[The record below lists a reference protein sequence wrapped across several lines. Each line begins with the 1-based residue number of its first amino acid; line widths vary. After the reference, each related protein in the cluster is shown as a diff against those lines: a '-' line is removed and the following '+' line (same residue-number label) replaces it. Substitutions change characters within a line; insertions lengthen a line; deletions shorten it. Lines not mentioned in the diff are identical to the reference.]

1 MKVFPFFHN
10 IEGKTFLIV
19 GGGRIAAEKVGRLLP
34 FGADMH
40 IVGTWISD
48 EIRNMTGQ
56 SVCREER
63 VPESGVPESEVP
75 ESGVPESGVLGN
87 GVSESGIPE
96 SVVNGQRSALETD
109 SAESAS
115 YAGRIR
121 IEERAF
127 EERDLDDADY
137 CIAATD
143 DYETNRRIHDLCK
156 ARKIPVN
163 VVDTMEFCEFIF
175 PSLIKHGDLT
185 VAISTAGK
193 SPAMGRYVKKQ
204 VEDVLPAETEDILN
218 RLGALRSVLPGRI
231 SSQRERGKAYKE
243 IMELL
248 VATDDKATDE
258 QIEQI
263 LRRHEDR
270 RTCILATRG
279 SALALAQAE
288 EVKGFLE
295 KKGIHVE
302 IRTVSTGGD
311 RDRTRPLAEIGGKG
325 LFVKEVERELL
336 EGRADIAVHSG
347 KDLPYELAEGTVI
360 TGVPAAESSADCL
373 LTRKG
378 EELPDHPVIGT
389 GSPRRI
395 VQCRKFLPDAEY
407 VSIRGNVDTRLRKLR
422 EGEYDGILLARA
434 GMNRLHCDLSDLD
447 VREFAPDEFIPAACQ
462 GILAIQCRNED
473 TELCRILNEIS
484 DPESAQRLQAERFML
499 QLTGADCSQS
509 VGAHASLQ
517 NGKISM
523 WILLGERE
531 AAGEDAY
538 ERYPDL
544 CRQLLEEVKSAS
556 GRITDDDAVC
566 VCRAAGKNV
575 WEVSGKESGIES
587 DVSGRPGSETPDR
600 RGIGNVTL
608 VGCGCGRDLIT
619 VKGLRAV
626 QQAEV
631 LLYDDLL
638 DSGVIAEAQASCEK
652 IYVGK
657 RSGRHSEPQ
666 DKIEELL
673 VQKAKTGKRV
683 VRLKGGDSFV
693 FGRGGEEILALQ
705 KENIPYE
712 VIPGVTSAVAVP
724 GHAGIPV
731 THRGVAQSF
740 TVITGHTATE
750 KEEDYEGLAKL
761 NGTLVFLMGLQNTAK
776 IAERLM
782 RYGKPAD
789 TPAVIISQ
797 GFAAGEKRIT
807 GTLDDIGEKAELAVT
822 PAILVIGPT
831 AGFHMEPTIR
841 RPLEGVSATLVG
853 TDRFIGKLSR
863 LLEEKGAETD
873 LRPVLRIRPL
883 PENIPEDLNGYTW
896 IVFTSVQGVK
906 CFFENRN
913 RKMCGRG
920 LADAEEKSGKSCA
933 GDIRE
938 LGNMRFAVIGEGTA
952 DGLAE
957 YGILADFEPSAYTAR
972 ALGKELPAHLAE
984 NDKVLILR
992 AENGS
997 PDLTEE
1003 LDLAGVKYT
1012 DTVVYRTEADPSV
1025 FLRPAPQTE
1034 YIVFASAAGVRNYF
1048 DKNEL
1053 SEKTVPVCIGP
1064 STEKEFRRHSA
1075 RKVLTAGKHTAE
1087 GIVDLLMAEK
1097 FTSAENE

>member
-34 FGADMH
+34 FDADMH
-40 IVGTWISD
+40 IVGKWISD
-48 EIRNMTGQ
+48 EIRNMAEEVCAEDEKGNRDGPEHGSLTGA
-56 SVCREER
+56 
-63 VPESGVPESEVP
+63 PEARG
-75 ESGVPESGVLGN
+75 
-87 GVSESGIPE
+87 
-96 SVVNGQRSALETD
+96 A
-109 SAESAS
+109 
-115 YAGRIR
+115 AGRTGAAKIR

-143 DYETNRRIHDLCK
+143 DYETNRQIHDLCNL
-156 ARKIPVN
+156 RRIPVN

-175 PSLIKHGDLT
+175 PSLVKRGDLT

-193 SPAMGRYVKKQ
+193 SPAMGRFVKKQ
-204 VEDVLPAETEDILN
+204 MEAVLPSATEDILN
-218 RLGALRSVLPGRI
+218 RLGVLRNVLPGRI

-248 VATDDKATDE
+248 VAADDRATDD

-263 LRRHEDR
+263 IRRHEDR

-279 SALALAQAE
+279 SALALAQAK
-288 EVKGFLE
+288 EVKELLE
-295 KKGIHVE
+295 AKGLAVE

-347 KDLPYELAEGTVI
+347 KDLPYELAEGTMI
-360 TGVPAAESSADCL
+360 AGIPAAESSSDCL

-378 EELPDHPVIGT
+378 ETLPERPVIGT

-447 VREFAPDEFIPAACQ
+447 VREFAPEEFIPAACQ
-462 GILAIQCRNED
+462 GILAIQCLKED
-473 TELCRILNEIS
+473 EVLCQILHEIS
-484 DPESAQRLQAERFML
+484 DPESAQRLEAERYML

-517 NGKISM
+517 DGKISM
-523 WILLGERE
+523 RILLGERE
-531 AAGEDAY
+531 AAGEDACD
-538 ERYPDL
+538 RYREL
-544 CRQLLEEVKSAS
+544 CRRLIKEVQ
-556 GRITDDDAVC
+556 
-566 VCRAAGKNV
+566 
-575 WEVSGKESGIES
+575 KESG
-587 DVSGRPGSETPDR
+587 VSGNDCKLGS
-600 RGIGNVTL
+600 VTL

-638 DSGVIAEAQASCEK
+638 DSSVIAEAPDGCEK

-666 DKIEELL
+666 EKIQELL
-673 VQKAKTGKRV
+673 VIKAKEGKRV

-693 FGRGGEEILALQ
+693 FGRGGEEIAALQ
-705 KENIPYE
+705 KEGIPYE

-731 THRGVAQSF
+731 THRGTAQSF
-740 TVITGHTATE
+740 TVITGHTAAD

-761 NGTLVFLMGLQNTAK
+761 NGTLVFLMGLQNTAQ
-776 IAERLM
+776 IAEKLM
-782 RYGKPAD
+782 QNGKAAD
-789 TPAVIISQ
+789 TPAAIISQ
-797 GFAAGEKRIT
+797 GFSAGEKRIT
-807 GTLDDIGEKAELAVT
+807 GTLADIGKKAEQAVT

-831 AGFHMEPTIR
+831 ADFHMEPTIR
-841 RPLEGVSATLVG
+841 RPLEGISATLVG
-853 TDRFIGKLSR
+853 TDRFIRKLAG
-863 LLEEKGAETD
+863 LLEEKGAQTD
-873 LRPVLRIRPL
+873 LRPVLRITPL
-883 PENIPEDLNGYTW
+883 LENIPDDLSGYTW

-906 CFFENRN
+906 CFFEKRT
-913 RKMCGRG
+913 
-920 LADAEEKSGKSCA
+920 

-938 LGNMRFAVIGEGTA
+938 LAGIHFAVIGEGTA
-952 DGLAE
+952 EGLGRN
-957 YGILADFEPSAYTAR
+957 GILPDFEPSAYTAR
-972 ALGKELPAHLAE
+972 ALGKELPARLSVK
-984 NDKVLILR
+984 DKVLILR

-1003 LDLAGVKYT
+1003 LDRAGVCYT
-1012 DTVVYRTEADPSV
+1012 DTVVYRTEADLSV
-1025 FLRPAPQTE
+1025 FLRPDVLTD

-1048 DKNEL
+1048 AVREL
-1053 SEKTVPVCIGP
+1053 PEKTVPVCIGP
-1064 STEKEFRRHSA
+1064 STEKEFRRHNT
-1075 RKVLTAGKHTAE
+1075 KEVLTAGTYTAE
-1087 GIVDLLMAEK
+1087 GIVELLMTQIDDIRK
-1097 FTSAENE
+1097 

>member
-34 FGADMH
+34 FDADMH
-40 IVGTWISD
+40 IVGKWISD
-48 EIRNMTGQ
+48 EIRNMAADPACGNRADASENRQYTG
-56 SVCREER
+56 
-63 VPESGVPESEVP
+63 
-75 ESGVPESGVLGN
+75 
-87 GVSESGIPE
+87 
-96 SVVNGQRSALETD
+96 T
-109 SAESAS
+109 
-115 YAGRIR
+115 IR

-127 EERDLDDADY
+127 EERDLDGADY

-143 DYETNRRIHDLCK
+143 DYETNRQIHDLCT

-193 SPAMGRYVKKQ
+193 SPAMGRFVKKQ
-204 VEDVLPAETEDILN
+204 VEDVLPPETEDILN

-248 VATDDKATDE
+248 VATDDRASDE
-258 QIEQI
+258 QIDQI
-263 LRRHEDR
+263 IRRHEDR

-288 EVKGFLE
+288 EVKGLLE
-295 KKGIHVE
+295 EKGLHVE

-325 LFVKEVERELL
+325 LFVKEVEREIL

-360 TGVPAAESSADCL
+360 AGVPAAENSSDCL

-378 EELPDHPVIGT
+378 EPFPDHPVIGT

-434 GMNRLHCDLSDLD
+434 GMNRLHCDLSDLT
-447 VREFAPDEFIPAACQ
+447 VREFAPEEFIPAAGQ
-462 GILAIQCRNED
+462 GILAIQCRKED
-473 TELCRILNEIS
+473 AELCQILKEIS
-484 DPESAQRLQAERFML
+484 DPESAKRLQAERYML

-517 NGKISM
+517 NGEISM
-523 WILLGERE
+523 QILLGEQE
-531 AAGEDAY
+531 AAGADRY
-538 ERYPDL
+538 ERYEDL
-544 CRQLLEEVKSAS
+544 CRRLLKEVQAGS
-556 GRITDDDAVC
+556 G
-566 VCRAAGKNV
+566 G
-575 WEVSGKESGIES
+575 
-587 DVSGRPGSETPDR
+587 
-600 RGIGNVTL
+600 VTL

-626 QQAEV
+626 QHAEV

-638 DSGVIAEAQASCEK
+638 DSGVIPEAPADCEK

-673 VQKAKTGKRV
+673 VTKAKEGKRV

-705 KENIPYE
+705 KEGIPYE

-761 NGTLVFLMGLQNTAK
+761 NGTLVFLMGLQNTAQ
-776 IAERLM
+776 IAEKLM
-782 RYGKPAD
+782 QYGKPAD
-789 TPAVIISQ
+789 TPAAIISR
-797 GFAAGEKRIT
+797 GFSAKEQRIT
-807 GTLDDIGEKAELAVT
+807 GNLADIGKKAEQAAA

-831 AGFHMEPTIR
+831 ADFHMEPTIR
-841 RPLEGVSATLVG
+841 RPLEGVSAMLVG
-853 TDRFIGKLSR
+853 TERFIRKLAG
-863 LLEEKGAETD
+863 LLEERGAETD
-873 LRPVLRIRPL
+873 LRPVLRIRQL
-883 PENIPEDLNGYTW
+883 PENIPDDLSGYTW

-906 CFFENRN
+906 CFFENRK
-913 RKMCGRG
+913 RKICGRG
-920 LADAEEKSGKSCA
+920 PASAAERSGYTCI
-933 GDIRE
+933 GDVRE

-952 DGLAE
+952 EDLAG
-957 YGILADFEPSAYTAR
+957 YGIRADFEPSVYTAR
-972 ALGKELPAHLAE
+972 ALGKELPARLTE
-984 NDKVLILR
+984 NDRVLILR

-997 PDLTEE
+997 PDLAEE
-1003 LDLAGVKYT
+1003 FDSAGVNYT

-1025 FLRPAPQTE
+1025 FLRPATQTD

-1048 DKNEL
+1048 AQNEL
-1053 SEKTVPVCIGP
+1053 PEKTVPVCIGP
-1064 STEKEFRRHSA
+1064 STEKEFRRHSTEE
-1075 RKVLTAGKHTAE
+1075 VLTAGTHTAE
-1087 GIVDLLMAEK
+1087 GIAELLARQ
-1097 FTSAENE
+1097 